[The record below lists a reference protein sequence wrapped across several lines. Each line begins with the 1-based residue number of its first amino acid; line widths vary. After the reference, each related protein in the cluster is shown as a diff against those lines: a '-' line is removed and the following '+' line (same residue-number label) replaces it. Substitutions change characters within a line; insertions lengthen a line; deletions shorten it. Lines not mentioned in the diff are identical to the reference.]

1 MTLTTNQL
9 TFISNAVALVTST
22 QTTIDGIITLQWNT
36 VSDLKSKTA
45 YLLSNYNSSDPLC
58 DLSNEINSIASMI
71 FIIQGALDI
80 LVTATN
86 NIVNIVT
93 NDPTLSTSGDA
104 AVLELSGQQLECVQS
119 ALKSLGSTYQNTVN
133 TLQNKS
139 ANLQHFY
146 NTTDPNCNLLTES
159 QSLQNTALSIQQQMS
174 SQIFVP
180 TMLSIIET
188 LAGTD

>member
-1 MTLTTNQL
+1 
-9 TFISNAVALVTST
+9 
-22 QTTIDGIITLQWNT
+22 
-36 VSDLKSKTA
+36 
-45 YLLSNYNSSDPLC
+45 
-58 DLSNEINSIASMI
+58 MI

-146 NTTDPNCNLLTES
+146 NTTDPNCNLLTEG
-159 QSLQNTALSIQQQMS
+159 QSTHSTQG
-174 SQIFVP
+174 
-180 TMLSIIET
+180 T
-188 LAGTD
+188 LGY